1 MALSF
6 NHALAYRLGYSTRD
20 LQYTLTQ
27 SALQFPPYTV
37 DDVEALQEIIDKLIT
52 LDAELETNRADS
64 MALDVGGVKVD
75 FNRNMQIT
83 KAEGSRLLRELSALA
98 DVPIKF
104 DKYLGRYANS
114 NSTTPLVVRNYY

>member
-6 NHALAYRLGYSTRD
+6 NQALAYRLGYSTRD